1 MKVRALMPF
10 EDMKEH
16 RDRRQGEVFTV
27 SKERFQQ
34 INSTNF
40 GVLVEL
46 VEDDKEDV
54 PTPETEKPVI
64 EERKAQQASNKRAS
78 RYNKK

>member
-10 EDMKEH
+10 EDIKEH
-16 RDRRQGEVFTV
+16 RDRDRGEEFTV

-34 INSTNF
+34 INSAGF
-40 GVLVEL
+40 GVLVEI
-46 VEDDKEDV
+46 VEDEAE
-54 PTPETEKPVI
+54 TAPEAEKPVI